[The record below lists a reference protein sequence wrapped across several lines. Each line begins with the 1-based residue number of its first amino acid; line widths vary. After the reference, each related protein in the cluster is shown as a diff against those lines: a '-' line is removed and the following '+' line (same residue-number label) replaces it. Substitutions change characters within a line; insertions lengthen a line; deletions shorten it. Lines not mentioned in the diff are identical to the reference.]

1 MIDLLEKIREWIYQN
16 ESLEVYRCEIFLS
29 KNNDDLVEMRRT
41 VCLGKG
47 IYPSRRKIAK
57 LFEDDIKKHI
67 FKRDIKNA
75 IIVVNIISKIG
86 TFKRKDTK

>member
-1 MIDLLEKIREWIYQN
+1 MINLLEKIRRWIYQN
-16 ESLEVYRCEIFLS
+16 ESLEVYRCEIILS
-29 KNNDDLVEMRRT
+29 KNNDDLVQMRRT
-41 VCLGKG
+41 ACFGKG

-67 FKRDIKNA
+67 FRIDIKNA

-86 TFKRKDTK
+86 TFKRKDIN